1 MDESCFPLSS
11 SRWLS
16 GSGNYRKSPHKTNKT
31 RTKAFNKEIVSHSEQ
46 SVKRERRRW
55 MNPVPIQYLFF
66 FLLFFLKSRQRAKTK
81 FSDPEDPNDIILTF
95 HWTLKTFPLQQG
107 GRRESSRI
115 EQVSWTNMPWNRKW
129 PSIDFVCVQKDQ
141 FYSSFV
147 FRLQCT
153 KASASSRMCFL
164 QTWSKWSYKSSVG
177 AEST

>member
-1 MDESCFPLSS
+1 MTCWFWE
-11 SRWLS
+11 LS
-16 GSGNYRKSPHKTNKT
+16 G
-31 RTKAFNKEIVSHSEQ
+31 KADTVRREKLGQMRIMVKLSAILSKVGHGRSTEETPDEPGAHSISYFE
-46 SVKRERRRW
+46 
-55 MNPVPIQYLFF
+55 
-66 FLLFFLKSRQRAKTK
+66 KSRQRAKTK
-81 FSDPEDPNDIILTF
+81 FSDPKNPNDIILTF

-107 GRRESSRI
+107 GQRESSRI